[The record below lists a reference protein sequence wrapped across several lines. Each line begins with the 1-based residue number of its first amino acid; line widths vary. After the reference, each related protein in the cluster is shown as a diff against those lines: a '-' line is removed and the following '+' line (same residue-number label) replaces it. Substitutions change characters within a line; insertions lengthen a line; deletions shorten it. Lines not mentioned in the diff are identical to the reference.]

1 MISESTFYGCHTR
14 RVQSGLRVGIL
25 LFIVSEIF
33 FFLGFF

>member
-1 MISESTFYGCHTR
+1 VIIESTYYGCHTR
-14 RVQSGLRVGIL
+14 RVQSGLCIGIL